1 MCSDTED
8 SYTFSDG
15 TALTY
20 SGDFGSGVTWTAG
33 QFTSWK
39 DNQPASSDDTRAN
52 QDCVKI
58 DKNGKWDE
66 VGCASTR
73 NYACQ
78 IPVGTI
84 PAGQSNNQS
93 NCFPNT

>member
-20 SGDFGSGVTWTAG
+20 SGDFETGVTWTSG

-78 IPVGTI
+78 TPVGTI
-84 PAGQSNNQS
+84 PTGRSNN
-93 NCFPNT
+93 